1 MSVNPC
7 RRIPVRVES
16 SNYKNSEVGR
26 SLRNESCSF
35 HYDGFDCMVF
45 FEREDIVVLLR
56 PHLVVVPI
64 LFHIFGV
71 FTEEFFHDDLI
82 EGVFAFTARK
92 EHLALKASAFV
103 RLHRVCATCNPFGF
117 KENFTVFGRLPC
129 HELDTTDKRFSV
141 IVEDDG
147 IGIIERRTNHLSLP
161 RMYLLAL
168 LL

>member
-1 MSVNPC
+1 MSIYSC
-7 RRIPVRVES
+7 RRITVRVEP
-16 SNYKNSEVGR
+16 SNYKNAEVCR
-26 SLRNESCSF
+26 SLRNESCRF
-35 HYDGFDCMVF
+35 HYDGFDCVVL
-45 FEREDIVVLLR
+45 FEREDVVVLLR

-71 FTEEFFHDDLI
+71 FAEKLLHNYLV
-82 EGVFAFTARK
+82 EGVFAFPARQ

-103 RLHRVCATCNPFGF
+103 RLHRVCATCNPFGL
-117 KENFTVFGRLPC
+117 KENFPIFGRLPC
-129 HELDTTDKRFSV
+129 HELDTTDKRFTV

-147 IGIIERRTNHLSLP
+147 IGIIERCTNHLSLP